1 MNRKAERII
10 GWIGVGLTVLYMLLF
25 LIGTFMKDGMLA
37 DILLKQGDTSM
48 SPQYL
53 HQTMV
58 FTTIGL
64 IVVAII
70 AVVGLVLSKKNRI
83 AAGIILIVAAVVGLY
98 FSNFIASILFFI
110 VAIMLFVRRS
120 KAKREAN
127 QAYDQQH
134 GYFEGFTRDHD
145 NPNKHASVNPDVKQ
159 QVISHEEHEKFD
171 THEQN
176 HEAHYEENANES
188 ELAKQRRRDES
199 ERPSRHDLDDD
210 KL

>member
-1 MNRKAERII
+1 MNRKVERII

-37 DILLKQGDTSM
+37 DILLKQGDSSM
-48 SPQYL
+48 SPEFL

-70 AVVGLVLSKKNRI
+70 AAVGLILSKKNRI
-83 AAGIILIVAAVVGLY
+83 AAGIILIVAALVGLY

-120 KAKREAN
+120 QAKREAN
-127 QAYDQQH
+127 KEYDRNH
-134 GYFEGFTRDHD
+134 GYFEDNTRD
-145 NPNKHASVNPDVKQ
+145 NENTNN
-159 QVISHEEHEKFD
+159 HEKIKPEGKQVRDKAEHDKFD
-171 THEQN
+171 SEAN

-188 ELAKQRRRDES
+188 ELAKQRRRDDH
-199 ERPSRHDLDDD
+199 ERPRRHDLDDF
-210 KL
+210 K